1 MSEPGNVELKLILRN
16 TETASRDAK
25 AALEATLRFVTSF
38 DGRLT
43 AFEARI
49 GALETRFTALE
60 TRTAG
65 IERGIDEIARSNHR
79 IEQMLAEIL
88 ARGTP

>member
-1 MSEPGNVELKLILRN
+1 MSDTSNVDLKLILRN

-25 AALEATLRFVTSF
+25 AALEATLRFAASF

-43 AFEARI
+43 ALEARI

-65 IERGIDEIARSNHR
+65 IERALDEIARSNHR
-79 IEQMLAEIL
+79 IEQMLAEIIS
-88 ARGTP
+88 R